1 MTDDTLAEV
10 RAKIQDVDWILSSG
24 RFPAQGILDLK
35 SAVDDLRNRLWALV
49 TAAAAEDPA
58 QVLARLRARRAADM
72 LRATLR
78 DLLAG
83 HISLD
88 RTEMLALSEASRDLA
103 AESSRLPQG
112 SDR

>member
-24 RFPAQGILDLK
+24 RFPPEGMLDLK
-35 SAVDDLRNRLWALV
+35 SAIDDLRNRIWALV

-83 HISLD
+83 HIGLD
-88 RTEMLALSEASRDLA
+88 RTEMLALSEASRDLL
-103 AESSRLPQG
+103 AESSRPAQG
-112 SDR
+112 TD

>member
-24 RFPAQGILDLK
+24 RFPPEGILDLK
-35 SAVDDLRNRLWALV
+35 GAVDDLRNRIWALV

-72 LRATLR
+72 LRATLQ
-78 DLLAG
+78 DLVAG
-83 HISLD
+83 HIGLE
-88 RTEMLALSEASRDLA
+88 RTEMLALSDASRDLLTQ
-103 AESSRLPQG
+103 SSRPPQG

>member
-1 MTDDTLAEV
+1 MADDTLAEV

-24 RFPAQGILDLK
+24 RFPSESILDLK
-35 SAVDDLRNRLWALV
+35 SAVDDLRNRIWALV

-58 QVLARLRARRAADM
+58 QILARLRARRAADM

-83 HISLD
+83 NIGLD
-88 RTEMLALSEASRDLA
+88 RTEMLAVSEASRDLL
-103 AESSRLPQG
+103 AESSRRPQG
-112 SDR
+112 SD

>member
-35 SAVDDLRNRLWALV
+35 SAVDDLRNRIWALV
-49 TAAAAEDPA
+49 PAAAAEDPA
-58 QVLARLRARRAADM
+58 QVLARLRARAADM

>member
-24 RFPAQGILDLK
+24 RFPPEGMLDLK
-35 SAVDDLRNRLWALV
+35 SAIDDLRNRIWALV

-83 HISLD
+83 HIGLD
-88 RTEMLALSEASRDLA
+88 RTEMLALTEASRDLL
-103 AESSRLPQG
+103 AESSRPAQG
-112 SDR
+112 TD

>member
-24 RFPAQGILDLK
+24 RFPPEGILDLK
-35 SAVDDLRNRLWALV
+35 SAVDDLRNRIWALV
-49 TAAAAEDPA
+49 TAANAEDAA

-78 DLLAG
+78 DLRAG
-83 HISLD
+83 HIGLD
-88 RTEMLALSEASRDLA
+88 RTEMLQLTDASRDLL
-103 AESSRLPQG
+103 AEASRPA
-112 SDR
+112 

>member
-24 RFPAQGILDLK
+24 RFPAEGILDLK
-35 SAVDDLRNRLWALV
+35 SAVDDLRNRIWALV

-83 HISLD
+83 HIGLE
-88 RTEMLALSEASRDLA
+88 RAEMLALSEASRDLS
-103 AESSRLPQG
+103 AETSRPPQG
-112 SDR
+112 AD

>member
-10 RAKIQDVDWILSSG
+10 RAKIQDVDWVLSSG
-24 RFPAQGILDLK
+24 RFPPEGMLDLK
-35 SAVDDLRNRLWALV
+35 SAVDDLRNRIWALV

-58 QVLARLRARRAADM
+58 QILARLRARRAADM

-83 HISLD
+83 HIGLD
-88 RTEMLALSEASRDLA
+88 RAEMLALSDASRDLLS
-103 AESSRLPQG
+103 ESSRPARG
-112 SDR
+112 DR